1 MCGIIGYTG
10 EKSAIPFLIEGL
22 RRLEYRGYD
31 SSGVAFERDGRLHII
46 KAAGKLAE
54 LEKKLAADK
63 PVPVFSGIGH
73 TRWATHGLPVERNA
87 HPHVSQDGR
96 IAIVH
101 NGIIENFQEIKEEL
115 QARGHTFTS
124 DTDTEVLAHLIGEER
139 LHCPR
144 LCEAFARALRRAH
157 GTYAVV
163 MIDAD
168 EPGVL
173 YAARHAA
180 PLLLGINRDETF
192 VASDIPAFLASTREV
207 IFLED
212 GDIARI
218 EGAKRELFALEKLSP
233 VIRPVQHIAWDM
245 EAAEKG
251 GYKHFML
258 KEIMEQPKVMTDCL
272 KGRILSSEGHLRV
285 SLHELDALP
294 IPSSLRIIAC
304 GTSYHAGLW
313 GRELLEHLGGIPT
326 ELDIASEFRYRKPRL
341 RPEETVMVISQS
353 GETADTL
360 AALRLVKKN
369 GGRVIGLC
377 NVQGASIARE
387 SDVVLYTQAGPEI
400 SVASTKAMSSQML
413 LLALMALY
421 YGQRRTP
428 PVRDEMILRALLQLP
443 GVLAGALPDMRTKA
457 AQLARCFMTARD
469 FFYLGRGACHAL
481 ALEGALK
488 LKEISYIHAEGY
500 AAGEMKHGP
509 IALVDQSLPTL
520 ALALD
525 DGLFPKIKSNIAE
538 VLARQGRV
546 IAMVQEKNA
555 SQLELPVE
563 ALWVLP
569 DSHPVTAS
577 FLALSALQLFSYQ
590 VADALERDID
600 QPKNLAK
607 SVTVE

>member
-54 LEKKLAADK
+54 LEKKLEADK

-157 GTYAVV
+157 GAYAVV

-192 VASDIPAFLASTREV
+192 VASDIPAFLVSTREV

-272 KGRILSSEGHLRV
+272 NGRILSSEGHLRV

-413 LLALMALY
+413 LLALIALY

-428 PVRDEMILRALLQLP
+428 AVRDERILRALLQLP
-443 GVLAGALPDMRTKA
+443 EALAGALPDMREKA
-457 AQLARCFMTARD
+457 TQLARRFMTARN

-509 IALVDQSLPTL
+509 IALVDQNLPAL

-525 DGLFPKIKSNIAE
+525 NELFPKIKSNIAE

-546 IAMVQEKNA
+546 IALVQEKNA
-555 SQLELPVE
+555 SQMDLPVE

-600 QPKNLAK
+600 QPRNLAK

>member
-54 LEKKLAADK
+54 LEKKLETDK

-157 GTYAVV
+157 GAYAVV
-163 MIDAD
+163 MIDAN

-272 KGRILSSEGHLRV
+272 NGRILSSEGHLRV

-369 GGRVIGLC
+369 RGRVIGLC

-413 LLALMALY
+413 LLALIALY

-428 PVRDEMILRALLQLP
+428 AVRDERILRALLQLP
-443 GVLAGALPDMRTKA
+443 EALAGALPDMREKA
-457 AQLARCFMTARD
+457 TQLARRFMTARN

-509 IALVDQSLPTL
+509 IALVDQNLPAL

-525 DGLFPKIKSNIAE
+525 NELFPKIKSNIAE

-546 IAMVQEKNA
+546 IALVQEKNA
-555 SQLELPVE
+555 SQMDLPVE

-600 QPKNLAK
+600 QPRNLAK

>member
-10 EKSAIPFLIEGL
+10 RKSAIPLLMDGL

-31 SSGVAFERDGRLHII
+31 SSGVAFERDGRLHIT
-46 KAAGKLAE
+46 KAAGKLAA
-54 LEKKLAADK
+54 LEEKLAAEK
-63 PVPVFSGIGH
+63 PIPVFSGIGH

-87 HPHVSQDGR
+87 HPHISQDGR

-101 NGIIENFQEIKEEL
+101 NGIIENFQALKDEL
-115 QARGHTFTS
+115 KTQGHIFTS

-139 LHCPR
+139 LHCSR

-157 GTYAVV
+157 GAYAVV

-180 PLLLGINRDETF
+180 PLLLGLGRSETF

-212 GDIARI
+212 GDVARI
-218 EGAKRELFALEKLSP
+218 EGAKRELFALGNMSP
-233 VIRPVQHIAWDM
+233 VMRPVQHITWDM
-245 EAAEKG
+245 QAAEKG

-272 KGRILSSEGHLRV
+272 NGRIASSAGSLRV
-285 SLHELDALP
+285 RLDELDALP
-294 IPSSLRIIAC
+294 VPSSLRIIAC

-313 GRELLEHLGGIPT
+313 GRELLETIGGIPT
-326 ELDIASEFRYRKPRL
+326 EVDIASEFRYRKPRL

-360 AALRLVKKN
+360 AALRLVKER
-369 GGRVIGLC
+369 GGHVIGLC

-413 LLALMALY
+413 LLALVALY

-428 PVRDEMILRALLQLP
+428 SARDERVLRALLQLP
-443 GVLAGALPDMRTKA
+443 DVLAGALPDMREKA
-457 AQLARCFMTARD
+457 AQLARRFMAARN

-525 DGLFPKIKSNIAE
+525 NELFPKIKSNIAE

-546 IAMVQEKNA
+546 IALVQKKNV
-555 SQLELPVE
+555 SQMDLPVE

-590 VADALERDID
+590 VADALGRDID

>member
-54 LEKKLAADK
+54 LEKKLKADK
-63 PVPVFSGIGH
+63 SVPVFSGIGH

-157 GTYAVV
+157 GAYAVV

-272 KGRILSSEGHLRV
+272 NGRILSSEGHLRV

-413 LLALMALY
+413 LLALIALY

-428 PVRDEMILRALLQLP
+428 AVRDERILRALLQLP
-443 GVLAGALPDMRTKA
+443 EALAGALPDMREKA
-457 AQLARCFMTARD
+457 TQLARRFMTARN

-509 IALVDQSLPTL
+509 IALVDQNLPAL

-525 DGLFPKIKSNIAE
+525 NELFPKIKSNIAE

-546 IAMVQEKNA
+546 IALVQEKNA
-555 SQLELPVE
+555 SQMDLPVE

-600 QPKNLAK
+600 QPRNLAK